1 MAIVSVWVFAIR
13 DWIFTVVLPFTA
25 TFYNQKHNILS
36 ETNWFSYQ
44 ILFKLL
50 MPVPNLVSI
59 KLNMSD
65 FTHLQRMISR
75 SFPVFFPHQW
85 LNANLHEILL
95 AQNQQSN
102 GKSCIREKIMMET
115 YGRSLF
121 SSPLDL
127 TVHLC
132 SLPLHV
138 PDERTPF
145 YTVYTSHTQY
155 MSRFNHL
162 LK

>member
-1 MAIVSVWVFAIR
+1 
-13 DWIFTVVLPFTA
+13 
-25 TFYNQKHNILS
+25 
-36 ETNWFSYQ
+36 
-44 ILFKLL
+44 
-50 MPVPNLVSI
+50 MPIPNLVSI

-65 FTHLQRMISR
+65 FTHLQRRISW
-75 SFPVFFPHQW
+75 SFPMFFPHQW
-85 LNANLHEILL
+85 LNANLHEIHL

-132 SLPLHV
+132 SLPCMYQMKE
-138 PDERTPF
+138 PP
-145 YTVYTSHTQY
+145 YTQCILPIRNICQGSIICSNKLGIVCMCDLFLDSFGKWK
-155 MSRFNHL
+155 SRKNIKEIKWYCHNYFKYSVICL
-162 LK
+162 IMRC